1 MVKMTNNIYI
11 ELVCI
16 KIDKMAAIVFSN
28 QIQENN
34 ICFQHFCTMCN
45 LFFVNMS

>member
-1 MVKMTNNIYI
+1 MVKMTNNI

-16 KIDKMAAIVFSN
+16 KIDKIAAIVFSN

-34 ICFQHFCTMCN
+34 ICFN
-45 LFFVNMS
+45 IFVPCVTYSL